1 MMESSFRHYSRY
13 DPFST
18 SIKDLEQIFNF
29 RVQLFDTRKSLGNEL
44 DSDLNVWLKKAHSA
58 GKSRQQ
64 PPPAAESS
72 KRRRLD
78 TATSTC
84 TFLDDFELFRYR
96 DEIQELREEVI
107 SVHYQQYI
115 GLQTKSASHKN
126 HHEESRMVRG

>member
-1 MMESSFRHYSRY
+1 MMESGCRHYSRY
-13 DPFST
+13 DPFDT

-29 RVQLFDTRKSLGNEL
+29 RIQLFDTRKSLGNEL

-58 GKSRQQ
+58 GKSKHLS
-64 PPPAAESS
+64 PPATESS

-78 TATSTC
+78 TTTTTC

-115 GLQTKSASHKN
+115 GLPTKPVSHKK
-126 HHEESRMVRG
+126 HHEESRMERG